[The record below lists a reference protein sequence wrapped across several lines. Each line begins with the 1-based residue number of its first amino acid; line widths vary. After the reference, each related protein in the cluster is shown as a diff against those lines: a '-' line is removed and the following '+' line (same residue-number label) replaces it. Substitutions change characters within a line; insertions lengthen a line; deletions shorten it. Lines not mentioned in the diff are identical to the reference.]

1 MMHKPYNVLNTV
13 SLSETIADVFKDLY
27 RDIIKELHTHYYI
40 YGGRGST
47 KSSFISLV
55 VIMLLLKDPTWCFGV
70 FRKVGDT
77 IADSVKAQIV
87 WAINILGLERYFE
100 IPDSLH
106 KITYI
111 PTGQVIYFRGLDKA
125 KKRKGFIVPP
135 GMKMKLVW
143 FEEFDEFSNA
153 EEIRSVRQSLGR
165 GSNDKILFLY
175 SWNPPAIADHWVY
188 KEADKKRP
196 DAIAH
201 HSTYLDVPEEWIG
214 HTFINEARALM
225 ELDPKR
231 YEHEYLGKATDFR
244 GRVFYSFSKEKN
256 IIQSLKENERVLY
269 YICGVDGAIEKDA
282 TAAVVLG
289 VTNLGRLV
297 RTDRFY
303 YDPKSKGNY
312 PLAPSRQVDLII
324 KWLTKDQVAKSKGL
338 PEVTKE
344 NSLWVFDSA
353 SSDLRREF
361 EFKTGANAIVVD
373 KKSIQADTAR
383 MQNLIAEETLVYLEI
398 KDFKDPNTGYII
410 KDYDPNIY
418 EIEHYIYDENRTGKI
433 PDGQDDHSID
443 ATKYATKYFNHPE
456 ALHRHKEN
464 ITTWK

>member
-1 MMHKPYNVLNTV
+1 MTKIPYNVLNTV
-13 SLSETIADVFKDLY
+13 RVSEIIAEVFRELYKDIL
-27 RDIIKELHTHYYI
+27 KEYHTHYYI

-47 KSSFISLV
+47 KSSFISIV
-55 VIMLLLKDPTWCFGV
+55 IIMLLLKDASWCFGV

-77 IADSVKAQIV
+77 ISDSVKAQIT
-87 WAINILGLERYFE
+87 WAINKLGIERYFT
-100 IPDSLH
+100 IPESLH
-106 KITYI
+106 KITYN

-135 GMKMKLVW
+135 GKKMKLVW
-143 FEEFDEFSNA
+143 FEEFDEFNDA
-153 EEIRSVRQSLGR
+153 TEIRSVVQSLGR
-165 GSNDKILFLY
+165 GSNDKILFVY

-188 KEADKKRP
+188 KEADKKRI
-196 DAIAH
+196 DALSH
-201 HSTYLDVPEEWIG
+201 HSTYLDVPEEWLG
-214 HTFINEARALM
+214 STFINEAKSLM
-225 ELDPKR
+225 ELDYKR

-244 GRVFYSFSKEKN
+244 GRVFFSFSRELN
-256 IIQSLKENERVLY
+256 IIKSLKENERVLY

-282 TAAVVLG
+282 TAVVVLG

-303 YDPKSKGNY
+303 YDPKLKGNY

-324 KWLTKDQVAKSKGL
+324 KWLIKGQLASKHGL

-361 EFKTGANAIVVD
+361 AYKTEANAIVIE

-383 MQNLIAEETLVYLEI
+383 MQNLITERTLVYLEI
-398 KDFKDPNTGYII
+398 KDFIDPNTGHITR
-410 KDYDPNIY
+410 DFDPNIY
-418 EIEHYIYDENRTGKI
+418 EIEHYIYDAERTGKI

-443 ATKYATKYFNHPE
+443 ATKYATYYFGHPQS
-456 ALHRHKEN
+456 LHRHKGG
-464 ITTWK
+464 IDKW